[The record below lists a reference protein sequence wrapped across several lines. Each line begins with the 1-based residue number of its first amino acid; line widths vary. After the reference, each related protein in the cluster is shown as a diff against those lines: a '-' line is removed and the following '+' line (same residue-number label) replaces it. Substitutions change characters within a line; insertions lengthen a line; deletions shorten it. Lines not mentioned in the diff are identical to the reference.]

1 MQNKPTEKSVTD
13 IFIRKSQ
20 WFNWNRVFVR
30 VKRYNNMVKWLNRDE
45 DSPSD
50 IDVWKIELDDY
61 TLENLRIWLDNGGKL
76 NNKGKGKA
84 VGDEDK
90 KKKKKKKE

>member
-1 MQNKPTEKSVTD
+1 
-13 IFIRKSQ
+13 
-20 WFNWNRVFVR
+20 
-30 VKRYNNMVKWLNRDE
+30 MVKWLNRDE

-50 IDVWKIELDDY
+50 IDMWKIELDDY

-76 NNKGKGKA
+76 NNKRKGKA
-84 VGDEDK
+84 VGNEDK

>member
-1 MQNKPTEKSVTD
+1 
-13 IFIRKSQ
+13 
-20 WFNWNRVFVR
+20 
-30 VKRYNNMVKWLNRDE
+30 MV
-45 DSPSD
+45 SPD
-50 IDVWKIELDDY
+50 MWKIELADY

-90 KKKKKKKE
+90 KKKKKKE